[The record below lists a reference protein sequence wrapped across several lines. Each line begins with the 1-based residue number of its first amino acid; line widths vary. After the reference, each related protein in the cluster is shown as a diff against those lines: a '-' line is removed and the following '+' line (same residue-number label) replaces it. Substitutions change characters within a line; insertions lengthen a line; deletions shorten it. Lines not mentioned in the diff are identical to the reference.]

1 MFFIIKTQTAKQ
13 AIKEIK
19 AIQDEFKDEVVKIE
33 VIGDYTIVCFQ
44 RTKRVYIIK

>member
-19 AIQDEFKDEVVKIE
+19 TIQDEFKDEVVKIE
-33 VIGDYTIVCFQ
+33 VIIDRGLHNCVLPED
-44 RTKRVYIIK
+44 